1 MYILLLCP
9 KVIVCPF
16 AALQERLQFGCTL
29 SHIRLWLLMLSKV
42 MRGSEGGSRGSRAD
56 QEVRGGIKGSEGGSR
71 GPRGIKG
78 SEGDQG
84 VRGGIKGSEGRGDAH
99 A

>member
-42 MRGSEGGSRGSRAD
+42 MRGSVGGSRGPRAD
-56 QEVRGGIKGSEGGSR
+56 QGVRGRITESEGGSR
-71 GPRGIKG
+71 GPRA
-78 SEGDQG
+78 DHG
-84 VRGGIKGSEGRGDAH
+84 VRGRIKGF
-99 A
+99 